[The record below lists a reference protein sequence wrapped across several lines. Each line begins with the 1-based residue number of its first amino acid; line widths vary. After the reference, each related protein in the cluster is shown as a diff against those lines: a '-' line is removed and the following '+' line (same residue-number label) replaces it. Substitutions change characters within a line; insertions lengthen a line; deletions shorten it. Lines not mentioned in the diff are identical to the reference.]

1 MVIVSPLNGVV
12 TLQTGMIL
20 QVGGGTMYDTVDL
33 GGGWTHQTIW
43 KIYAQVK
50 LRIMKPKFSE

>member
-33 GGGWTHQTIW
+33 GGGWTHQTI
-43 KIYAQVK
+43 
-50 LRIMKPKFSE
+50 